1 MIEINLLPGSGRKS
15 RKTTA
20 LDLKAVVANAGAAI
34 KDPFLVAAIA
44 CVIIAVAVVAGMHLT
59 QASTST
65 ELASREEVAV
75 KDSARFATVL
85 RERRRA
91 EAQRDS
97 VRKQLDIIKSIDND
111 RYVWPHVLDEIS
123 RALPPYTWLAKV
135 EQAVPVAPPPQPGS
149 PEEKK
154 AKEEKKDPEPVADA
168 MKFRV
173 VGNTV
178 DIQALTR
185 FMKLLETSPFVQNV
199 TLAKSRLVQVEGRD
213 ATEFELNAEYQR
225 PDSAAVTTVPV
236 SLSVR

>member
-1 MIEINLLPGSGRKS
+1 MIEINLLPGSGRKA
-15 RKTTA
+15 RKTTGLNVGA
-20 LDLKAVVANAGAAI
+20 IVANAGSAI
-34 KDPFLVAAIA
+34 KDPYLVAAIV
-44 CVIIAVAVVAGMHLT
+44 CVIVGAATVAGMHLT
-59 QASTST
+59 QTGTAT
-65 ELASREEVAV
+65 ELAAREEVAV

-97 VRKQLDIIKSIDND
+97 VRHQLEIIRSIDND

-149 PEEKK
+149 EEEKK
-154 AKEEKKDPEPVADA
+154 AKENKKDPEPVADA

-173 VGNTV
+173 IGNTV

-213 ATEFELNAEYQR
+213 ATEFELNGEYQR
-225 PDSAAVTTVPV
+225 PDSNVVTTVPV